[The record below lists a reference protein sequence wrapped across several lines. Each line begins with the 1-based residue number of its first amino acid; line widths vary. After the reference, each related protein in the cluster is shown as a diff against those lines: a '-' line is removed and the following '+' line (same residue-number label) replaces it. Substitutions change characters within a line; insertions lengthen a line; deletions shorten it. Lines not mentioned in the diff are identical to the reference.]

1 MSLTSKASLLAIGTE
16 ITSGEINNTN
26 VKWFAER
33 LEELGFEVVLHM
45 AVPDDRPSMINA
57 LNYSEAQAEILIVT
71 GGLGP
76 TSDDF
81 TREVVAK
88 WAGDSLEFR
97 QEAWDFLEDIS
108 KQRGL
113 KLREAH
119 KQQCQFPSQS
129 ETLKNRIGTA
139 HGFYLKKGALHCFV
153 LPGPP
158 KEIEAMWE
166 RSVLPRLEAL
176 RPATSPR
183 LHRWTCTGVP
193 ESEVAELVEECLKDS
208 GCKIGYRAS
217 KPNVHVKVWVPAD
230 VNADE
235 YLKKLDAI
243 LKPFKP

>member
-1 MSLTSKASLLAIGTE
+1 MSLSSKASILAIGTE

-33 LEELGFEVVLHM
+33 LEALGFDVVLHM
-45 AVPDDRPSMINA
+45 AVPDDRPQMMSA
-57 LNYSEAQAEILIVT
+57 LNYLQSQSEILIVS

-88 WAGDSLEFR
+88 WAGDVLEFS

-108 KQRGL
+108 MQRGL

-119 KQQCQFPSQS
+119 KQQCQFPGHS
-129 ETLKNRIGTA
+129 EILNNRIGTA
-139 HGFYLKKGALHCFV
+139 HGFYLKKDATHCFV

-158 KEIEAMWE
+158 KEIETMWE
-166 RSVLPRLEAL
+166 LSVLPKLEAL
-176 RPATSPR
+176 RPPSSPR

-193 ESEVAELVEECLKDS
+193 ESEVAELVEACLKNS

-230 VNADE
+230 VDAEE
-235 YLKKLDAI
+235 YIKKLDAL
-243 LKPFKP
+243 LKPFMP